1 MTMTVFIGKYSSFV
15 HGSRVP
21 YFGSIEA
28 KVQPPSFDVRR
39 LSLRYNV
46 NI

>member
-1 MTMTVFIGKYSSFV
+1 MTVFIGKYSSFV

-28 KVQPPSFDVRR
+28 KFNHPHLMFVAYLLGIMSIFK
-39 LSLRYNV
+39 
-46 NI
+46 